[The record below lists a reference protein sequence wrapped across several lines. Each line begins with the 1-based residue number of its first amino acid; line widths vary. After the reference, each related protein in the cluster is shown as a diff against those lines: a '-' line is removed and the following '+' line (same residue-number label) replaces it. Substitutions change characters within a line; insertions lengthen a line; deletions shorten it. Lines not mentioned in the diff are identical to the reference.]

1 MKLNVPGIL
10 QFFKKFGKYHITI
23 AIFLF
28 VILIWDD
35 NNIFVRISMENK
47 INQLENDIEHYEG
60 IIKESTDRLNEL
72 QTNSDN
78 LEKFARENYLMKKKD
93 EDIFIV
99 EEEEKK

>member
-1 MKLNVPGIL
+1 MRFKDSRFF
-10 QFFKKFGKYHITI
+10 QFIRKYAKYNITFVV
-23 AIFLF
+23 FLF

-35 NNIFVRISMENK
+35 NNLYNRIMLDRK
-47 INQLENDIEHYEG
+47 IDQLESDIEHYEG

-72 QTNSDN
+72 KTNSDN
-78 LEKFARENYLMKKKD
+78 LEKFAREKYLMKKKD

>member
-1 MKLNVPGIL
+1 MKFNVQKTL

-47 INQLENDIEHYEG
+47 INQLENDIEHYES

-78 LEKFARENYLMKKKD
+78 LEKFARENYLMKKKG

>member
-1 MKLNVPGIL
+1 MRFKDSRFF
-10 QFFKKFGKYHITI
+10 QFIRKYAKYNITFVV
-23 AIFLF
+23 FLF

-35 NNIFVRISMENK
+35 NNLYNRIMLDRK
-47 INQLENDIEHYEG
+47 IDQLEGDIEHYEG

-72 QTNSDN
+72 KTNSDN
-78 LEKFARENYLMKKKD
+78 LEKFAREKYLMKKKD